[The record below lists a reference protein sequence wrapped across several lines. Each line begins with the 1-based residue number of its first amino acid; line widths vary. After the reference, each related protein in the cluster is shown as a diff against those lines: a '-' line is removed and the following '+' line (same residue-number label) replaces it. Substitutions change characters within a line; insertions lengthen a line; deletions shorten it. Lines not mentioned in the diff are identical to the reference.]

1 GPRSDLPSIIVF
13 LRNILAGVV
22 GHEGVLFRA
31 ERDSPGLSLPG
42 EFFLRGLSREAARI
56 ALVIELAAS
65 DQICET
71 AAKEVDMDKTSGI
84 QSMALSRRTIV

>member
-1 GPRSDLPSIIVF
+1 MPRAATYRQSSYSFEISSPVWSGMKAF
-13 LRNILAGVV
+13 SFGLRGT
-22 GHEGVLFRA
+22 
-31 ERDSPGLSLPG
+31 PGLSLPG

-56 ALVIELAAS
+56 ARVIELAAS